1 MLRATSLFHACM
13 QQVYLVVKRSAEVR
27 GRRPGDGHTTLT
39 VLPQGFL
46 DKYDYE
52 SRTPCVDGVQCSTEL
67 LLTALARYVV
77 VSLVLTST
85 CIVYSLLLWFFMVV

>member
-13 QQVYLVVKRSAEVR
+13 QQVYPVVKKVGR
-27 GRRPGDGHTTLT
+27 GRRPGDRHTTLT

-52 SRTPCVDGVQCSTEL
+52 SRVPCVDGSDL
-67 LLTALARYVV
+67 LLL
-77 VSLVLTST
+77 
-85 CIVYSLLLWFFMVV
+85 FH

>member
-1 MLRATSLFHACM
+1 MCVTCHITFPCLYATSISGCEKFG
-13 QQVYLVVKRSAEVR
+13 R

-52 SRTPCVDGVQCSTEL
+52 SRTPCVDGVQCST
-67 LLTALARYVV
+67 
-77 VSLVLTST
+77 VL
-85 CIVYSLLLWFFMVV
+85 